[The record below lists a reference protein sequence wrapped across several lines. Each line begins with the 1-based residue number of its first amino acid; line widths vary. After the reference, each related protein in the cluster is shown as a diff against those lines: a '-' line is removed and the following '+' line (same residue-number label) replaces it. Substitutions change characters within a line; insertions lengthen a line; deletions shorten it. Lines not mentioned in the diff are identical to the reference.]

1 MILPTPNPISLPWS
15 NQPCPSS
22 SPGDPEKWSQ
32 AQVWSKTPGA
42 PLALWKSWGDVTSVL
57 ASPTCRVLPRGARP
71 RGLGPPRCS
80 MFHRDLE
87 LGAPRLSPKGQNCS
101 SGHFIWP
108 GRSTDPKACW
118 GDLSLSSKSRSPCR
132 VSAPARWWAKLAGRE
147 EAATC
152 CHGSEPTYQ
161 HLHHSSTGPRCLVAW
176 RERVAWLGGVG
187 GDNGWKPGNWSHLT
201 WPPALTRLP
210 RSKPH
215 SLPPVEEE
223 A

>member
-42 PLALWKSWGDVTSVL
+42 ALALWKSWGDVTSVL

-118 GDLSLSSKSRSPCR
+118 GDLSLSRLSPGP
-132 VSAPARWWAKLAGRE
+132 PAGSQLLLAG
-147 EAATC
+147 
-152 CHGSEPTYQ
+152 
-161 HLHHSSTGPRCLVAW
+161 GP
-176 RERVAWLGGVG
+176 
-187 GDNGWKPGNWSHLT
+187 S
-201 WPPALTRLP
+201 WPAGR
-210 RSKPH
+210 R
-215 SLPPVEEE
+215 LPPVAMALSPPISICITAPPGQGVWLHGGSGWHGSAGWAATMVGNLEIG
-223 A
+223 AT